1 MKKAGDKT
9 PAFYD
14 TYASPLGTLYL
25 VFSGKYLS
33 GIFFDKP
40 SNTQFRKG
48 GAPQEFIGELT
59 AYFRGEHSEFKQ
71 KVNLLQGT
79 DFEIEVW
86 KALREIP
93 YGETRSYKWVA
104 EHISRPAAVRAVG
117 QALSK
122 NPVPIVIPCH
132 RVIESDGS
140 LGGYSAGI
148 NNKVRLLEI
157 EYYSKMN
164 KK

>member
-1 MKKAGDKT
+1 MKKTGEK
-9 PAFYD
+9 AFLFFDAYK
-14 TYASPLGTLYL
+14 SPLDILYL
-25 VFSGKYLS
+25 VFSGKYLCGLS
-33 GIFFDKP
+33 FDKP
-40 SNTQFRKG
+40 SNIQFKKSS
-48 GAPQEFIGELT
+48 APPEFIKELNS
-59 AYFRGEHSEFKQ
+59 YFRGENTRFTQ
-71 KVNLLQGT
+71 KMNFLSGT

-86 KALREIP
+86 KALRKIP

-104 EHISRPAAVRAVG
+104 EHIGRPAAVRAVG